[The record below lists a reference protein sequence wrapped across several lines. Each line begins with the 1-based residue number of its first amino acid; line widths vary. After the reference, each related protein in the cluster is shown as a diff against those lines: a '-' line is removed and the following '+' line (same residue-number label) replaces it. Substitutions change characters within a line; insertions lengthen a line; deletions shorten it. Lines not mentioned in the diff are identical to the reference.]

1 MSLFSK
7 KETIV
12 FMSEQQKDAYIE
24 KLQNAHVDFDVL
36 ESRENVYSSKVA
48 YLIRVNAA
56 DLKKVS

>member
-36 ESRENVYSSKVA
+36 ESRENVYSSKVS
-48 YLIRVNAA
+48 YLVRVNAA